1 MLMLLSFVSVASQ
14 HRSALLAK
22 SRPTGVTPVT
32 PGFQCCARL
41 QEDNV
46 YCYYYDYYDY
56 YYYILRLLLLLVDD
70 DLIMAMDKH
79 NTGYYDDSSGK
90 DPRGTGT
97 PPKRLQT

>member
-1 MLMLLSFVSVASQ
+1 MLLSFVSVASQ

-46 YCYYYDYYDY
+46 YCYYYDYYY
-56 YYYILRLLLLLVDD
+56 CILRLRLLLLLLVDD